1 MIKTSKIHNE
11 SCLDTMKRMDK
22 DVIDLICCD
31 PPYGY
36 SFMGKDWDK
45 VVMGVEYWQECL
57 RVLKAGAFCF
67 VMASPR
73 QDVLSRQIIRLQ
85 DAGFDV
91 GFTSIYWAYASGF
104 PKAGNI
110 GKMVDKRMGAERK
123 VIGVNKEFKAKR
135 KASIERGQDNW
146 NKNAQ
151 LKGLTDKQ
159 AGFQNEEAV
168 GDITEPNSPQAKELD
183 GSYAG
188 YQPKPAVEVVIVA
201 MKPLSEKT
209 FIDQALKNKKGITWL
224 GDCRV
229 PYESEGD
236 KGSATPQGKCTS
248 KDIHTGAEPDAGNN
262 EERIEFERP
271 EQQGRFPANLLV
283 SDGIVDDGE
292 NKTHGT
298 SDKPYSYQ
306 GKEYKAEGFIKDIR
320 HNGPSNYGDDGSFSR
335 YFDLD
340 KWWEERIKELPKKV
354 QKSYPFLIVP
364 KAGKSEK
371 NDGADN
377 NHPTVKPVK
386 LMSYLITLGS
396 RPDDIIYD
404 PFCGSGTTLISA
416 EITRRKWIGS
426 EISKEYH
433 KIAEERIKRE
443 LHQLKL
449 F

>member
-1 MIKTSKIHNE
+1 MIETSKIHNE
-11 SCLDTMKRMDK
+11 SCLDTMKGMEEG
-22 DVIDLICCD
+22 VIDLICCD

-45 VVMGVEYWQECL
+45 VVMGVEYWQACL

-110 GKMVDKRMGAERK
+110 GKMVDKRMGAKRESIGEYQFPDGIRRK
-123 VIGVNKEFKAKR
+123 TDRTPSKKIQQLHGDKNTPITIPSSNEAKA
-135 KASIERGQDNW
+135 
-146 NKNAQ
+146 
-151 LKGLTDKQ
+151 
-159 AGFQNEEAV
+159 
-168 GDITEPNSPQAKELD
+168 LD

-209 FIDQALKNKKGITWL
+209 YVDQALKNRKGVTWL
-224 GDCRV
+224 DDCRV
-229 PYESEGD
+229 PFNKNEDLGDVNRFEGLKPYPTN
-236 KGSATPQGKCTS
+236 KGWNNNDLEQTPFDIS
-248 KDIHTGAEPDAGNN
+248 K
-262 EERIEFERP
+262 
-271 EQQGRFPANLLV
+271 GRFPANLLV

-292 NKTHGT
+292 ERSSNTRQPT
-298 SDKPYSYQ
+298 
-306 GKEYKAEGFIKDIR
+306 GKENIYDTSKGWNQNQISDTTTR
-320 HNGPSNYGDDGSFSR
+320 GCNDSGTFSR

-371 NDGADN
+371 NKGCEGEEGKQLSSPMKN
-377 NHPTVKPVK
+377 HHPTVKPVK

-396 RPDDIIYD
+396 RPHDIIYD